1 MIPVPS
7 QSHPHKPTLDITPS
21 DSSSNEPIPLGVN
34 GSLTHPITADL
45 TTLAVQLVAEP
56 ATNVTWRSAISF
68 SASDSTLEYSVFNL
82 RGRAFADH
90 PITVTPKPDREDC
103 PSATFGY
110 RDNKNAKVGGKCVIG
125 NEDADLEVTF
135 CEGYCGIGWASC
147 GKGQTCCTVCVGNHH
162 CAAGNSPA
170 SDIWINPVI
179 DG

>member
-1 MIPVPS
+1 MRHFPLLIGSSLVPS
-7 QSHPHKPTLDITPS
+7 AYALGRALLINQCDQSIYITPS

-110 RDNKNAKVGGKCVIG
+110 RDNKNAKGTVGLAGHLAGRGRPV
-125 NEDADLEVTF
+125 AQFALEIIIVQRGTVQQVTF
-135 CEGYCGIGWASC
+135 GS
-147 GKGQTCCTVCVGNHH
+147 TR
-162 CAAGNSPA
+162 
-170 SDIWINPVI
+170 
-179 DG
+179 